1 VGAENDV
8 VRAFAARHPNSV
20 ARVLEQASDADAAV
34 VLQDL
39 PVVDGGAVLCAM
51 APIAAARCLER
62 LERTHA
68 VALLLE
74 VPVDV
79 GAALLRRV
87 AVSARKPLLA
97 ALGDNVRAH
106 SLAELL
112 HHEPGTAGA
121 LMDPLVLAF
130 PEELST
136 GEAIDRLRCE
146 AENAMY
152 YLYVVGSGAKLTGV
166 VNQRELMLAD
176 PNVTLA
182 SIMTRGPQVLLDHAS
197 REGIASHPSWQRVH
211 ALPVVDRSGVVLGA
225 IRYETVRRVERVL
238 GRAAREP
245 DRHATSAAL
254 AELYG
259 VGLGG
264 FVEWASAA
272 VRGPVPRRR
281 GGSS

>member
-1 VGAENDV
+1 MSAENEV

-20 ARVLEQASDADAAV
+20 ARVLERAADADAAV

-39 PVVDGGAVLCAM
+39 PVVAAAAVVCAM
-51 APIAAARCLER
+51 APVTAARCLER
-62 LERTHA
+62 SERMNA

-74 VPVDV
+74 LPVDV

-87 AVSARKPLLA
+87 PESSRKPLLA
-97 ALGDNVRAH
+97 SLGDNVRAR
-106 SLAELL
+106 SLAALL

-121 LMDPLVLAF
+121 LMDPLVLAVS
-130 PEELST
+130 EELSA
-136 GEAIDRLRCE
+136 GQAIERLRRD

-152 YLYVVGSGAKLTGV
+152 YVYVVGSGGKLTGV

-176 PNVTLA
+176 PDENLG
-182 SIMTRGPQVLLDHAS
+182 SIMTRQPQALPDHAS
-197 REGIASHPSWQRVH
+197 REGIASHPAWQRVH
-211 ALPVVDRSGVVLGA
+211 GLPVVDRNGVFLGA
-225 IRYETVRRVERVL
+225 IRYETLRRIERDL

-259 VGLGG
+259 IGLGG
-264 FVEWASAA
+264 FVEWASAS